1 MFFQLTEHLKKHIFH
16 LAWSPENL
24 PTVDAIYPL
33 LDFLDRRLQEV
44 NRCLL
49 YGNYIRCLHVI
60 WDTVVLQLKE
70 YADISTVWFMLILWL
85 NISIVI
91 RYKVCVMSSTQ
102 ELVEIHN
109 MYFTSSK
116 QELVDEICPVFKGML
131 DPIITSYKTD
141 FKIAWEKHTLIFKH
155 KCFSF

>member
-109 MYFTSSK
+109 LYCCVFWPANRCSTHHSLVEIDFLMLK
-116 QELVDEICPVFKGML
+116 QLFPSLTEQNKQNKEGLLML
-131 DPIITSYKTD
+131 
-141 FKIAWEKHTLIFKH
+141 LLLG
-155 KCFSF
+155 